1 MNRIE
6 WKPEFEVGIGVIDV
20 QHHRIVDYINTL
32 IESKGSTQHQELA
45 LIIDSLIDYTYSH
58 FAFEEALM
66 EEAGYEFLTVHQQTH
81 EAFTRRLNVL
91 HKSFRDGMDVSDE
104 LVELLKTWLI
114 NHIMSDDQSY
124 VAVVREKFSV
134 TDKMSDGGWF
144 SKAYRRFFG
153 EN

>member
-81 EAFTRRLNVL
+81 ETFTRRLNVL